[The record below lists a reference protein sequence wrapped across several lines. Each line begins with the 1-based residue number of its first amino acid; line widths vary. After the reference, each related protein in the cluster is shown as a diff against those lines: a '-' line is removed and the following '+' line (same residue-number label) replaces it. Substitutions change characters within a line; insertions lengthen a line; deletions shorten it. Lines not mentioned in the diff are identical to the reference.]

1 MLGTI
6 IRKEFMVHALS
17 LRFAMALLLL
27 VLLVS
32 TSMFLMGKNYQ
43 AQVTAYSAG
52 KSANREGI
60 KQMTSSMEFHAM
72 GSTASMR
79 PSPLSLF
86 CIGLSQEMSASV
98 TNSSFRDTE
107 VGGTRYANPLFI
119 LFNAPDL
126 TYIINVVMSLMAI
139 LFTFDAISGEKE
151 RQTLKLMLSNS
162 VPRDL
167 LLIGKWI
174 GGYVSLLLPFLVA
187 FLVGLLLVSIVS
199 EIKFSAPEMA
209 RIGVYLLVTCLYI
222 SVFFTMG
229 LLISSSTHRS
239 STSLMIGLLV
249 WVIVVLGVPNIAPII
264 SKNMAPVPSAG
275 QMVAEE
281 RQIRQEER
289 KQYQKDR
296 ELLRSQMNQ
305 SSSSGRPSRG
315 ERNRWG
321 ELRSAMEKRIRDR
334 YNTHKEIY
342 DNRLRMQ
349 AVLAMG
355 MSRISPSAC
364 YLYSSSA
371 LMGTGI
377 EDFLRLR
384 DYELK
389 EYPEQFRNARKLIE
403 EEIRNNESSD
413 PLTSDVVS
421 GPLFDVDLIPQF
433 APHEVPLKNSL
444 RDSVLDLGLM
454 GGYNALFFMI
464 AFVKF
469 LRYDAL

>member
-6 IRKEFMVHALS
+6 VRKEFLVHALS
-17 LRFAMALLLL
+17 LRFAMGFLLLLLL
-27 VLLVS
+27 VPA
-32 TSMFLMGKNYQ
+32 SMFLMAKNYQ
-43 AQVTAYSAG
+43 VQARAHDEG
-52 KSANREGI
+52 RDANRMAL
-60 KQMTSSMEFHAM
+60 KQMTEPMEFHVM
-72 GSTASMR
+72 GSTASLR
-79 PSPLSLF
+79 PSPLTIF
-86 CIGLSQEMSASV
+86 CMGLGQQMSASV

-107 VGGTRYANPLFI
+107 IGGSRYPNPLFV
-119 LFNAPDL
+119 LFNTPDL
-126 TYIINVVMSLMAI
+126 TYIVNVVMSLLAI
-139 LFTFDAISGEKE
+139 LFTFDAICGEKE
-151 RQTLKLMLSNS
+151 QQTLKLMLSNS

-174 GGYVSLLLPFLVA
+174 GGYVSLLLPFMVA

-199 EIKFSAPEMA
+199 GVRFSMNEMI
-209 RIGVYLLVTCLYI
+209 RIGVYLLVTGLYI

-249 WVIVVLGVPNIAPII
+249 WVIIVLGVPNIAPII
-264 SKNMAPVPSAG
+264 SKNILPVRSAG
-275 QMVAEE
+275 QLAAEE

-289 KQYQKDR
+289 DQYRRARRQ
-296 ELLRSQMNQ
+296 EMSQSG
-305 SSSSGRPSRG
+305 SSSRSSRG
-315 ERNRWG
+315 DRRRWG
-321 ELRSAMEKRIRDR
+321 EMRAAMEKRIRDR
-334 YNTHKEIY
+334 YNAHKEKY
-342 DNRLRMQ
+342 DNRLNMQ

-355 MSRISPSAC
+355 MSRVSPSAC

-377 EDFLRLR
+377 NDFFRLR

-389 EYPEQFRNARKLIE
+389 EYPDQFRKARKLIE
-403 EEIRNNESSD
+403 EDMRESGSGD
-413 PLTSDVVS
+413 PFSSEAVT
-421 GPLFDVDLIPQF
+421 GPLFDVNLIPQF
-433 APHEVPLKNSL
+433 APPEMPIRRSLK
-444 RDSVLDLGLM
+444 DSMLDLALM

>member
-6 IRKEFMVHALS
+6 IRKEFLVHALS

-27 VLLVS
+27 LLLVS
-32 TSMFLMGKNYQ
+32 ASMFLMGKNYQ
-43 AQVTAYSAG
+43 AQLTAYSAG
-52 KSANREGI
+52 KSANRQAIE
-60 KQMTSSMEFHAM
+60 QMTSSMEFHAM

-79 PSPLSLF
+79 PTPLSLF
-86 CIGLSQEMSASV
+86 CLGLSQEMSASI

-187 FLVGLLLVSIVS
+187 FLVGLLLVSIVTGV
-199 EIKFSAPEMA
+199 EISGPEMA

-229 LLISSSTHRS
+229 LLISSWTHKS

-249 WVIVVLGVPNIAPII
+249 WVIIVLGIPNIAPII
-264 SKNMAPVPSAG
+264 SKTMAPVPSAG
-275 QMVAEE
+275 QMAAEE

-289 KQYQKDR
+289 QQFRRDR
-296 ELLRSQMNQ
+296 EQLVQ
-305 SSSSGRPSRG
+305 SGSGKRDR
-315 ERNRWG
+315 RRWH
-321 ELRSAMEKRIRDR
+321 ELKAAMEKRVRDR
-334 YNTHKEIY
+334 YNAHEEIY

-389 EYPEQFRNARKLIE
+389 GYPEQYRNARKLIE
-403 EEIRNNESSD
+403 QEIDQNEEKD
-413 PLTSDVVS
+413 PMSGDAVT

-433 APHEVPLKNSL
+433 AAPEVPLKKSL